1 MSISVSLVPS
11 AWQLLGIVSD
21 EVFREVAGLL

>member
-1 MSISVSLVPS
+1 MSISVSLVQS
-11 AWQLLGIVSD
+11 AWQLLGIFSD